1 MAFNYELEKLDSK
14 YSARLRV
21 DTDIFLVKLR
31 FNGSS
36 TGTIFNELLTALDE
50 LTAELKSNLDPE
62 NDRVGLSLEHPD
74 LIAKSIDVPLQRPKN
89 LTGQLVFTHIG
100 KAVQSQHTLLLDGK
114 MRLTVTVAR
123 GVRGNGRHSLA
134 NAKNFNNYLNRKK
147 SIMVINNKDRLC
159 LPRAIV
165 VGRAYIQHFEEKS
178 LSNYEYRCIVGS
190 KSHTPIDKA
199 NWQESCVLVLESM

>member
-14 YSARLRV
+14 YSTRLRV
-21 DTDIFLVKLR
+21 DADIFLVKLR
-31 FNGSS
+31 YNGAS
-36 TGTIFNELLTALDE
+36 TQNIFRELQATLDE
-50 LTAELKSNLDPE
+50 LTTELKSDLDPE
-62 NDRVGLSLEHPD
+62 NDRVGLSLEHLD

-123 GVRGNGRHSLA
+123 GVRGSGRLSLA
-134 NAKNFNNYLNRKK
+134 NAKNFNDYFKRKRG
-147 SIMVINNKDRLC
+147 IMQIDNKDKLC

-165 VGRAYIQHFEEKS
+165 VGPAYIQHFHEKS
-178 LSNYEYRCIVGS
+178 VSKHEYYCIAG
-190 KSHTPIDKA
+190 I
-199 NWQESCVLVLESM
+199 

>member
-1 MAFNYELEKLDSK
+1 MTFNYELEKLDSK

-31 FNGSS
+31 YNGAS
-36 TGTIFNELLTALDE
+36 TQSIFGELLTTLDE
-50 LTAELKSNLDPE
+50 LTAELKSGLDPE
-62 NDRVGLSLEHPD
+62 NDLIGLSLEHPD

-123 GVRGNGRHSLA
+123 GIHGSGRLTLA
-134 NAKNFNNYLNRKK
+134 NAKNFNDY
-147 SIMVINNKDRLC
+147 
-159 LPRAIV
+159 
-165 VGRAYIQHFEEKS
+165 F
-178 LSNYEYRCIVGS
+178 
-190 KSHTPIDKA
+190 
-199 NWQESCVLVLESM
+199 